1 MQSLFDRLGKAA
13 TTAATSAAHK
23 ADEMRE
29 INKLKNERSELKNEY
44 TITKRKLAE
53 YIFKQYQA
61 GELTDSALIEFCD
74 KMQSLRDEIDELGE
88 EIEAV
93 KEEYEQKAAE
103 RSEERIRR

>member
-1 MQSLFDRLGKAA
+1 MQSLFDKLGKAA

-29 INKLKNERSELKNEY
+29 INKLKSERSELKNEY
-44 TITKRKLAE
+44 TVTKRKLAE
-53 YIFKQYQA
+53 YVFKQYQE

-74 KMQSLRDEIDELGE
+74 KMQTLRDEIDELGE

-93 KEEYEQKAAE
+93 RAEYEQKAAE
-103 RSEERIRR
+103 RSEDRIR